1 MAISNNEV
9 LNISDAASI
18 LIDVLA
24 QVDGFTML
32 DVAEIISYMP
42 QPKAQQAIMNKALEV
57 SEDLQVEMLTIV
69 SDSGKRYG
77 NQLNNRQ
84 IRRLIELAQ
93 SENDEL
99 AATAAATMGALEVEN
114 DTLLQLIFVPEAN

>member
-1 MAISNNEV
+1 
-9 LNISDAASI
+9 
-18 LIDVLA
+18 
-24 QVDGFTML
+24 ML

-42 QPKAQQAIMNKALEV
+42 QAKAQQAIMNKALEV

-99 AATAAATMGALEVEN
+99 AETAAATMGALEVEN
-114 DTLLQLIFVPEAN
+114 DTLLQLIFVPETN